1 MRLGLFAEALDC
13 IGRSNAL
20 LETVQEQRI
29 VACNHVNA
37 SFVYIQ
43 LGDALAAKNH
53 AQRALALTRE
63 IQFPVFEAAAL
74 ANLGNAERVL
84 GNFDV
89 AIEHMTAGIAIRRP
103 IQDVREFVDDLADLT
118 LAYAEAGRVAE
129 AAASAEELDA
139 LSDSKFEGAF
149 WSHYIWWAIGHGLR
163 GNGEG
168 VRASAAFRRA
178 AAEVAQFAESIEDA
192 AVRAA
197 FYAIPVNARILNAT

>member
-37 SFVYIQ
+37 SFVCIQ

-74 ANLGNAERVL
+74 SNLGNAERVL

-89 AIEHMTAGIAIRRP
+89 AIERMTAGIAIRRP